1 MASFSTD
8 CVLCPRLAA
17 FLSEVRI
24 DYPSYFARPVPPFG
38 DANARLVIVGL
49 APGMHGAN
57 ASGRPFTG
65 DHAGIILYRTL
76 HKFGFASAA
85 ESQSADDGLCLIGC
99 RITNAV
105 KCLPPQNKPIAS
117 EINTCNTWLARE
129 LEQLPDNHVI
139 IALGGIAHKAV
150 ISALGLKQADY
161 GFGHANEYDLDN
173 GVLIDSYHCSRY
185 NTQTRRLTTLMFEAV
200 FARAKELLN

>member
-24 DYPSYFARPVPPFG
+24 DYPSYFARPVPSFG

-99 RITNAV
+99 RSPAR
-105 KCLPPQNKPIAS
+105 L
-117 EINTCNTWLARE
+117 LLRE
-129 LEQLPDNHVI
+129 LPGGEKLAALDLSGDVDDLFWD
-139 IALGGIAHKAV
+139 ARRRRLMAACGGGFVDVFEREGKGLGG
-150 ISALGLKQADY
+150 
-161 GFGHANEYDLDN
+161 
-173 GVLIDSYHCSRY
+173 R
-185 NTQTRRLTTLMFEAV
+185 TRVATAPGARTSLFVPERDRLYVAAPHRGGEPARILV
-200 FARAKELLN
+200 FAPED